1 MVIVK
6 PNNTRFNT
14 YVHTSAKLN
23 LNDGDH
29 QVYRK
34 SPRFSGIFPGVYF
47 VVQVLV
53 FSTQDDPYPPGVR

>member
-6 PNNTRFNT
+6 PNITEFDT

-23 LNDGDH
+23 LNVGDH

-34 SPRFSGIFPGVYF
+34 SPRSSGISPGVYF
-47 VVQVLV
+47 VVL
-53 FSTQDDPYPPGVR
+53 